1 MADLKLY
8 LWHSQILPVQAY
20 HACIIVVNQ
29 TTTVKASR
37 QGAGSQLAQKLCAHL
52 RPKCHPLLLDAS
64 INSPAT
70 VRLNLYQVR
79 LLLLFLSQVS
89 IDSPIL
95 CWLASQCLP
104 ALPGSRCKK
113 PETSST
119 TNNNKNHQHGF
130 CLHPPLVTHSL
141 GFMGHL

>member
-1 MADLKLY
+1 MLLLLCPTVPDKIALLRLGRVCSAMLLCRALFMSLSGSLLHTCFALVHEIRLRLKTDLKLY

-20 HACIIVVNQ
+20 HACIIVVNP
-29 TTTVKASR
+29 TTTLKASW

-79 LLLLFLSQVS
+79 LLLPFLQ
-89 IDSPIL
+89 
-95 CWLASQCLP
+95 
-104 ALPGSRCKK
+104 
-113 PETSST
+113 TSV
-119 TNNNKNHQHGF
+119 H
-130 CLHPPLVTHSL
+130 
-141 GFMGHL
+141 